1 MTIHV
6 KPEDL
11 IAGNE
16 TVAAPA
22 AHSRGAQT
30 VELPSRVYVQLL
42 PFLIFC
48 FGMTIAAI
56 PMMLG

>member
-6 KPEDL
+6 KSEDL
-11 IAGNE
+11 TARDV

-22 AHSRGAQT
+22 AHASSVHR
-30 VELPSRVYVQLL
+30 VESPSRAYVQLL

-56 PMMLG
+56 PMMLS